1 MEKFNEMLVPQRSKT
16 RYENVYREYELWCSE
31 RKKDPLVEE
40 SACLYLHESKKTR
53 KATTL
58 CSYYSAIKNQLLV
71 HHGVNAN
78 NWTRTV
84 AFLKRAGEDETKKKA
99 KVFTREEI
107 ETFLGFNSERIC
119 VREKLAFLFGVFGA
133 LRAEELSAL
142 KFEDVTMVD
151 DETLKIT
158 IKSSKTDKAGRG
170 FEFFAVSMPAA
181 NVVAMY
187 AEYKSCVNDP
197 SPDSRLFRKETQSGY
212 GSAVLGRQ
220 HFYAL
225 PKRIATELGLPAAT
239 LYTGH
244 SIRRTAAT
252 WLADKGYTTLQMQ
265 KFGRRKSAS
274 VAEGYVDESE
284 ASKREFAVA
293 VCQDNRAIKGL
304 KKDISGECKLMFA
317 NCVFNQP
324 NFYTNSDNVQ

>member
-1 MEKFNEMLVPQRSKT
+1 MQIGNGHGKKLSNTSDSMEKFNEMLVPQRSKT

-78 NWTRTV
+78 NWTRNV

-107 ETFLGFNSERIC
+107 ETFLDLNSERIC

-197 SPDSRLFRKETQSGY
+197 SPDSRLFRKETKSGY

-225 PKRIATELGLPAAT
+225 PKRIATELGLPPQRCT
-239 LYTGH
+239 LDTRFVELQLRGLQTRG
-244 SIRRTAAT
+244 IRPCRCKSSVVGNQLQLQKGMLMNQRHRRENLQQRCVRTI
-252 WLADKGYTTLQMQ
+252 
-265 KFGRRKSAS
+265 GR
-274 VAEGYVDESE
+274 
-284 ASKREFAVA
+284 
-293 VCQDNRAIKGL
+293 
-304 KKDISGECKLMFA
+304 
-317 NCVFNQP
+317 
-324 NFYTNSDNVQ
+324 